1 MSQGSR
7 VCPGCGA
14 LNGIAEPE
22 CYRCGRP
29 LASARGALVQLM
41 DMPFLATR
49 ILLGLCLV
57 NFALLVLDHGGLPW
71 TMLPRFGSPPSGS
84 ELLRWGGLVGDVA
97 DAEPW
102 RYLSA
107 VFVHLD
113 PLHLLFNS
121 MALLALGRRTEQRV
135 GGPRM
140 VVAFTVTGI
149 AGFVASALWYG
160 GMPYG
165 TAGASGAL
173 FGLMGHEI
181 GQMHA
186 RRDPRLKDV
195 LFQFG
200 AYTLAF
206 ALMFNVNNAAH
217 LGGFVVG
224 YPLGRLFALERRPWR
239 RATLYRALAALCLA
253 ASVASLVLS
262 ATSPSWQMLRAS
274 EVLYGRR

>member
-1 MSQGSR
+1 MSEGSR

-14 LNGIAEPE
+14 LNGIREPQ
-22 CYRCGRP
+22 CHRCGRP
-29 LASARGALVQLM
+29 LASARGAAAGFF
-41 DMPFLATR
+41 DTPFLATR
-49 ILLGLCLV
+49 ILLGICLV
-57 NFALLVLDHGGLPW
+57 NFALMVLDHGGLP
-71 TMLPRFGSPPSGS
+71 MVMFGKVGRPPSDS
-84 ELLRWGGLVGDVA
+84 ELLRWGGLLGGVA
-97 DAEPW
+97 ENEPW

-113 PLHLLFNS
+113 PLHLLFHG
-121 MALLALGRRTEQRV
+121 MAVLALGRRTEQRV

-140 VVAFTVTGI
+140 VVAFTITGI
-149 AGFVASALWYG
+149 VGFLASALWYG
-160 GMPYG
+160 SSPYG

-206 ALMFNVNNAAH
+206 ALMFNVNSAAH
-217 LGGFVVG
+217 LGGFIAG
-224 YPLGRLFALERRPWR
+224 YPLGRLFASERRPWR
-239 RATLYRALAALCLA
+239 LDRLFQVLAGLCIV
-253 ASVASLVLS
+253 ASVASIVLS
-262 ATSPSWQMLRAS
+262 ATSPAWERARAD
-274 EVLYGRR
+274 EVLHGER

>member
-1 MSQGSR
+1 
-7 VCPGCGA
+7 
-14 LNGIAEPE
+14 
-22 CYRCGRP
+22 
-29 LASARGALVQLM
+29 
-41 DMPFLATR
+41 MPFLATR

-57 NFALLVLDHGGLPW
+57 DFALMVLDHGGLPMA
-71 TMLPRFGSPPSGS
+71 MLGRLGSPPSGS
-84 ELLRWGGLVGDVA
+84 ELLRWGGLLGSVA
-97 DAEPW
+97 EKEPW

-107 VFVHLD
+107 VYVHLD
-113 PLHLLFNS
+113 PLHLLFNG

-140 VVAFTVTGI
+140 VVAFTVTGVV
-149 AGFVASALWYG
+149 GFLASAYWYG
-160 GMPYG
+160 GLPYG

-186 RRDPRLKDV
+186 SRDPRLKDV

-217 LGGFVVG
+217 LGGFVAG
-224 YPLGRLFALERRPWR
+224 YPLGRLFASEKRPWLR
-239 RATLYRALAALCLA
+239 TRLLQALAGLCIL

-262 ATSPSWQMLRAS
+262 ASSPAWERERAQ
-274 EVLYGRR
+274 EVRNGER